1 MAMKIDGEW
10 PGPVVLRRGW
20 SRATARPWNDAIA
33 MAHLRIG
40 RGSAEF
46 TSSCA
51 AALIDLGADAVL
63 SPPLPATA
71 QRMWLEAGFEPHSR
85 LLLLRRE
92 LDTLPAPDHLISGG
106 STEDLDEA
114 LRIDA
119 AAFDT
124 FWRFDRAAMTE
135 AMESTPR
142 SILHVIRKPDGR
154 LGGFCV
160 TGMGQV
166 IGYLQR
172 VAVDPEWQRRG
183 IGRSLVRTAARW
195 ARRNGAKAIVLNT
208 QANNVAALQLYE
220 DEGYQVMSDD
230 LAVLRK

>member
-1 MAMKIDGEW
+1 
-10 PGPVVLRRGW
+10 
-20 SRATARPWNDAIA
+20 
-33 MAHLRIG
+33 
-40 RGSAEF
+40 
-46 TSSCA
+46 
-51 AALIDLGADAVL
+51 
-63 SPPLPATA
+63 
-71 QRMWLEAGFEPHSR
+71 MWLEAGFEQHSR

-92 LDTLPAPDHLISGG
+92 LEDVPAPDHLISSG
-106 STEDLDEA
+106 TADDLEEA

-119 AAFDT
+119 DAFEE

-142 SILHVIRKPDGR
+142 SILHVIRKSDGT

-172 VAVDPEWQRRG
+172 VAVGPEWQRRG

-195 ARRNGAKAIVLNT
+195 ARRNGARAIVLNT
-208 QANNVAALQLYE
+208 QANNLPALQLYE

>member
-1 MAMKIDGEW
+1 
-10 PGPVVLRRGW
+10 
-20 SRATARPWNDAIA
+20 
-33 MAHLRIG
+33 MAHLRVI
-40 RGSAEF
+40 RGNADF
-46 TSSCA
+46 TSAC
-51 AALIDLGADAVL
+51 ADALAGAGAQATL

-71 QRMWLEAGFEPHSR
+71 QRMWLEGGFELHSQ

-92 LDTLPAPDHLISGG
+92 LDDVPAPSHLISTG
-106 STEDLDEA
+106 SNDDIDEA

-119 AAFDT
+119 KAFDQ
-124 FWRFDRAAMTE
+124 FWRFDQPALTE

-142 SILHVIRKPDGR
+142 SVLHVIRKPDGQ
-154 LGGFCV
+154 LGGYCV

-183 IGRSLVRTAARW
+183 IGRSLVRTSARW
-195 ARRNGAKAIVLNT
+195 ARRNGAHAIVLNT
-208 QANNVAALQLYE
+208 QADNHPALRLYE
-220 DEGYQVMSDD
+220 DEGFQIMSDD